1 MRDDRSLKQ
10 SWGPLTTLKLHL
22 CAAQRKTAPTHLQHA
37 RGTLVGITD
46 GRSGLARS
54 GAGERR
60 HAPTELLRQLRGQTL
75 VRLPQD
81 GGHLIDASSRADVI
95 ASDQVS
101 ANLVPLELARG

>member
-1 MRDDRSLKQ
+1 
-10 SWGPLTTLKLHL
+10 
-22 CAAQRKTAPTHLQHA
+22 
-37 RGTLVGITD
+37 
-46 GRSGLARS
+46 
-54 GAGERR
+54 
-60 HAPTELLRQLRGQTL
+60 LRGQTL